1 MRKETYFFLIDLF
14 YLDKWVLLILLSEIE
29 IKIMIVEVGTE
40 HLINTER
47 ILKGGKLTL
56 RDSIRRHVLKTSQ
69 CNRGRPLK
77 MDKSIEIKE
86 P

>member
-1 MRKETYFFLIDLF
+1 MIGET
-14 YLDKWVLLILLSEIE
+14 
-29 IKIMIVEVGTE
+29 GTE

-47 ILKGGKLTL
+47 TLKGGKLTL

-77 MDKSIEIKE
+77 MDKSIEAKE